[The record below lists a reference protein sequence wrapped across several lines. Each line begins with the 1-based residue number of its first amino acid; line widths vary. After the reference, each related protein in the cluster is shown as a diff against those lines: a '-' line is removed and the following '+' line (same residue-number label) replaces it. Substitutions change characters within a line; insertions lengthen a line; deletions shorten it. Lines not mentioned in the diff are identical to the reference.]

1 MRRFRTFAAAIL
13 LAGLAGLAASAPGRA
28 AEPPEPR
35 LVTVSGHG
43 EVRAAPDRATV
54 TLGILARAPA
64 LESARAEANRV
75 VGALL
80 GVAHELKIAAAD
92 VHTTRLGVSPEY
104 DYGDGKRARRLVGY
118 VVQRQLVVELKD
130 IDRLGELLEKG
141 LGAGANLASEPQ
153 LDSSRRSDLER
164 EALARAVADARANAQ
179 VLARA
184 VDGSVGSARRVT
196 QAGAGVAE
204 PMPRLAMAGVA
215 STRAAGAET
224 YQPGELSFAA
234 SVTAS
239 FELLPGAAAR

>member
-1 MRRFRTFAAAIL
+1 MRRCRAFAAAIL
-13 LAGLAGLAASAPGRA
+13 LAGLAASAPGRA

-35 LVTVSGHG
+35 LVTVSGRG

-80 GVAHELKIAAAD
+80 GVARELKIADAD

-130 IDRLGELLEKG
+130 IDRLGELLERG
-141 LGAGANLASEPQ
+141 LNAGANLAGEPL
-153 LDSSRRSDLER
+153 LDSSRRAELER
-164 EALARAVADARANAQ
+164 EALARAVADARANAA
-179 VLARA
+179 VIARA
-184 VDGSVGSARRVT
+184 LDCSVGSAHSAT
-196 QAGAGVAE
+196 QGGAEGPQPI
-204 PMPRLAMAGVA
+204 PMQRMAM
-215 STRAAGAET
+215 AAGAAAPET
-224 YQPGELSFAA
+224 YQPGELAFAA
-234 SVTAS
+234 SVS
-239 FELLPGAAAR
+239 VRFELVPGPAPR